1 MNRIF
6 GNLIS
11 AVVCCHAATVV
22 RGVLATIACGMLLA
36 PQDSR
41 AEEVTAPDLLPSTTV
56 LYAEAALT
64 PERIEALVDHPLRA
78 KLEALDPIRAAFEK
92 KGFQDFKR
100 IVAMI
105 EAKVQMPW
113 RKILA
118 EGTGGGVTVAVDAK
132 SQGAALLIRSRDE
145 ALPGQLLEAAITLTR
160 FEATRKGE
168 ADPVKEADYRGLKAF
183 RIRDARIVLCGP
195 WFTLCNK
202 DDLAK
207 SIADAYL
214 DHPGE
219 SSLAKNAVF
228 QQARSAAPEKA
239 WAWGWAHIAVLR
251 DAGVAKDL
259 YSGRAENALA
269 ELLFGGILDSLKH
282 TPYATA
288 AVLAKPREVTLQFA
302 VPHDR
307 SWAGET
313 REYFFGPGGTG
324 AAPPQLNVPE
334 ALLTLQSYRD
344 ISGMW
349 VRAGDLFDEKTND
362 ELAKADSNLST
373 LFGGKDFGEDIL
385 GSFGPEMHLVVTP
398 QKFAEGSPQPA
409 IKLPAFAFVFRLK
422 DPAKMQPE
430 LRRTYQ
436 SLIGFLNIV
445 GAMNG
450 QPQLEQDIEKT
461 ADTQVLT
468 ATYLTDSKDTNPTG
482 QKIHHNFSP
491 SVAFAGERMVISS
504 TKELARQLV
513 AAQPEKP
520 AAADAASNGTVANTV
535 VGLSFDA
542 LKTVLVENREQLIAQ
557 NMLQEGHTRA
567 EAETAIDLLLELVGW
582 FDQAAMRLD
591 STDNQL
597 RFSMSVS
604 VDE

>member
-1 MNRIF
+1 
-6 GNLIS
+6 
-11 AVVCCHAATVV
+11 
-22 RGVLATIACGMLLA
+22 
-36 PQDSR
+36 
-41 AEEVTAPDLLPSTTV
+41 
-56 LYAEAALT
+56 
-64 PERIEALVDHPLRA
+64 
-78 KLEALDPIRAAFEK
+78 
-92 KGFQDFKR
+92 
-100 IVAMI
+100 
-105 EAKVQMPW
+105 
-113 RKILA
+113 
-118 EGTGGGVTVAVDAK
+118 
-132 SQGAALLIRSRDE
+132 
-145 ALPGQLLEAAITLTR
+145 
-160 FEATRKGE
+160 
-168 ADPVKEADYRGLKAF
+168 
-183 RIRDARIVLCGP
+183 
-195 WFTLCNK
+195 
-202 DDLAK
+202 
-207 SIADAYL
+207 
-214 DHPGE
+214 
-219 SSLAKNAVF
+219 
-228 QQARSAAPEKA
+228 
-239 WAWGWAHIAVLR
+239 
-251 DAGVAKDL
+251 
-259 YSGRAENALA
+259 
-269 ELLFGGILDSLKH
+269 
-282 TPYATA
+282 
-288 AVLAKPREVTLQFA
+288 
-302 VPHDR
+302 
-307 SWAGET
+307 
-313 REYFFGPGGTG
+313 
-324 AAPPQLNVPE
+324 
-334 ALLTLQSYRD
+334 
-344 ISGMW
+344 
-349 VRAGDLFDEKTND
+349 
-362 ELAKADSNLST
+362 
-373 LFGGKDFGEDIL
+373 
-385 GSFGPEMHLVVTP
+385 
-398 QKFAEGSPQPA
+398 
-409 IKLPAFAFVFRLK
+409 
-422 DPAKMQPE
+422 MQPE